1 MKSVYLDYAATTPV
15 DPIVLDKMLPY
26 FNETFGNPSSIHRFG
41 QRAEAALE
49 KSREEIAEILHCS
62 PKEIYF
68 TSGGTES
75 DNLAVRG
82 AVHSAMYTNG
92 ANQIII
98 TPVEHHAIE
107 NTVRD
112 LKRTSNYLV
121 CETPVDQYGKVILSE
136 FEKLI
141 NSKTALVSIIYG
153 NNEIG
158 TIYPV
163 IEIGS
168 ICHNKGILFHSDAV
182 QAGGSLPLDVEKLNV
197 DMLSLGAHKFYGPKG
212 VGVLYIR
219 AGTKIKP
226 IQTGGPQEMAI
237 RAGTENVPLIVGM
250 AEALILS
257 SKRRVNDIEHYRT
270 LRDQIIR
277 FILANIPES
286 QLTGHPTDRLP
297 NHASFVFPKVDG
309 NQLIILLDH
318 AGFACSSGSAC
329 KTGSPEPSSVLLA
342 LGIDQNLAYGS
353 LRVTVG
359 RYTTSSE
366 IELFLAVLPDLVQKA
381 TRSEGSRV

>member
-1 MKSVYLDYAATTPV
+1 MKQVYLDYAATTPV

-49 KSREEIAEILHCS
+49 TSREEIAAILHCS
-62 PKEIYF
+62 PQEVYF

-75 DNLAVRG
+75 DNLALRG
-82 AVHSAMYTNG
+82 AAHFARNTSG
-92 ANQIII
+92 ADQIII
-98 TPVEHHAIE
+98 TPVEHHAID
-107 NTVRD
+107 NTARD
-112 LKRTSNYLV
+112 LKRTLNIQI
-121 CETPVDQYGKVILSE
+121 CETPVDQHGKVILDE
-136 FEKLI
+136 VKKLI
-141 NSKTALVSIIYG
+141 TSKTALVSVIYG

-158 TIYPV
+158 TINP
-163 IEIGS
+163 IMEIGS
-168 ICHNKGILFHSDAV
+168 ICHEKGILFHSDAV

-219 AGTKIKP
+219 RGVKIKP
-226 IQTGGPQEMAI
+226 IQTGGPQERAM
-237 RAGTENVPLIVGM
+237 RAGTENLPLIVGM
-250 AEALILS
+250 AEALRLS
-257 SKRRVNDIEHYRT
+257 TERREKDIKHYRS
-270 LRDQIIR
+270 LQDKIIH
-277 FILANIPES
+277 FVLENIPETR
-286 QLTGHPTDRLP
+286 LTGHPTDRLP
-297 NHASFVFPKVDG
+297 NHTSFVFPKVDG

-342 LGIDQNLAYGS
+342 LGIDRTLAVGS

-359 RYTTSSE
+359 RYTNPVDVDQ
-366 IELFLAVLPDLVQKA
+366 FLAVLPELVKNA
-381 TRSEGSRV
+381 GTSEGSRA

>member
-1 MKSVYLDYAATTPV
+1 MNPVYLDYAATTPV

-49 KSREEIAEILHCS
+49 TAREDIAAILHCS
-62 PKEIYF
+62 PQEIFF

-82 AVHSAMYTNG
+82 AAHLARNTNG

-107 NTVRD
+107 ITARD
-112 LKRTSNYLV
+112 LKRNYAYQV
-121 CETPVDQYGKVILSE
+121 CEMPVDEYGKVIIDEFKKMLS
-136 FEKLI
+136 
-141 NSKTALVSIIYG
+141 SHTALVSVIYG

-158 TIYPV
+158 TVNPIG
-163 IEIGS
+163 EIGS
-168 ICHNKGILFHSDAV
+168 ICHEKGILFHSDAV
-182 QAGGSLPLDVEKLNV
+182 QAGGSLSLDVEKLNV

-219 AGTKIKP
+219 AGTRLKP
-226 IQTGGPQEMAI
+226 IQTGGPQERAI
-237 RAGTENVPLIVGM
+237 RAGTENIPLIVGM
-250 AEALILS
+250 AAALKLS
-257 SKRRVNDIEHYRT
+257 SERREKEVEHYRS
-270 LRDQIIR
+270 LRDQIINTVLTN
-277 FILANIPES
+277 ILGS
-286 QLTGHPTDRLP
+286 RLTGHPTDRLP
-297 NHASFVFPKVDG
+297 NHASFVFQKVDG

-342 LGIDQNLAYGS
+342 LGIDQKLALGS

-359 RYTTSSE
+359 RYTTPVE
-366 IELFLAVLPDLVQKA
+366 VEQFLEVLPGLVEKA
-381 TRSEGSRV
+381 SVVEGNRV